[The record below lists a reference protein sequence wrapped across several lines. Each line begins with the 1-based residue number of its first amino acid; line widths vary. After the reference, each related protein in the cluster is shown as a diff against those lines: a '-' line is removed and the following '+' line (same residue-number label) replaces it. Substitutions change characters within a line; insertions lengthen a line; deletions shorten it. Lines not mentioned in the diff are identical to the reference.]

1 MIITLSKRM
10 LALPRRTIVRAK
22 RISVAKVTLRKPVK
36 SFLGSFEQMLTAQVS
51 LLVRYED

>member
-22 RISVAKVTLRKPVK
+22 RMSVAKVTLRKPVK
-36 SFLGSFEQMLTAQVS
+36 SFLNSFEQMMTAHVNLVS
-51 LLVRYED
+51 RYED